1 MSSARICGA
10 LYCQNIIIIE
20 ILRTCFL
27 WLEDNGVSTGRGTR
41 QRHNLLDQLL
51 WSERRE
57 RCAVQSYNCCQ
68 QIHNCERAWLEL
80 TRLGVVIW
88 SPENQGVRD
97 HNNNKSINRNS
108 RERLR
113 PAEQHNNDDG
123 RTGHHL
129 TTRLVSSDNED
140 WQESWQAVWP
150 AISSLTPSLLMTWS
164 NYYTPIT
171 SEGAETGTIK
181 K

>member
-1 MSSARICGA
+1 M
-10 LYCQNIIIIE
+10 
-20 ILRTCFL
+20 
-27 WLEDNGVSTGRGTR
+27 
-41 QRHNLLDQLL
+41 
-51 WSERRE
+51 
-57 RCAVQSYNCCQ
+57 QSYNCCQ

-123 RTGHHL
+123 RTGQV

-140 WQESWQAVWP
+140 
-150 AISSLTPSLLMTWS
+150 
-164 NYYTPIT
+164 
-171 SEGAETGTIK
+171 
-181 K
+181 

>member
-1 MSSARICGA
+1 MSSAWICGA
-10 LYCQNIIIIE
+10 LYCQNIFIIE

-27 WLEDNGVSTGRGTR
+27 WLEDNGVGMEQGQDRSSTPPPLINYDDQRWERG
-41 QRHNLLDQLL
+41 
-51 WSERRE
+51 E

-108 RERLR
+108 LERLR
-113 PAEQHNNDDG
+113 PAG
-123 RTGHHL
+123 R
-129 TTRLVSSDNED
+129 
-140 WQESWQAVWP
+140 WWP
-150 AISSLTPSLLMTWS
+150 ALDWFHLLMMSDT
-164 NYYTPIT
+164 
-171 SEGAETGTIK
+171 EMTGLDQH
-181 K
+181 